1 MTWIA
6 YFLLYPVSLIS
17 RPQSTS
23 LCAENKGRK
32 LATLA
37 CYIYGSWSDPPLIFT
52 GLENIIYHDSLKCQK
67 GQMVNM
73 GGPKAHSSGLK
84 AHRGGL
90 KAH

>member
-52 GLENIIYHDSLKCQK
+52 GLENIIYHDSEPLTQLWQK
-67 GQMVNM
+67 FVPFLYDVAG
-73 GGPKAHSSGLK
+73 SSGISY
-84 AHRGGL
+84 GD
-90 KAH
+90 